1 VPDSQRPDSQRP
13 DSQRPDSQPSDTRPD
28 SKPSLLRRPA
38 IRWAVPGA
46 VVAIALGAAAFSAVT
61 TGASPT
67 LPPRSAAELLVDV
80 QNASL
85 TGLSGTVVQ
94 DAALGLPELPVQMG
108 GQGSSDFTALVSGT
122 HTLRVWYAGEDQQR
136 VALLGTLGESDV
148 VRNGSDV
155 WTWASDSNT
164 ATHYQVPAGAG
175 DKALA
180 EHPDSSAA
188 AMTPQQA
195 ADAALAAI
203 DPTTTV
209 TTDGTADVAGR
220 SAYELVLGPKDTASL
235 VGQVRIAID
244 AEQHIPLRVQ
254 VFAKDAPTPAFQV
267 GFTQVTFE
275 VPAAEN
281 FQFSPPPGATVTEST
296 LGSRDAETAPGA
308 NAPGQS
314 ATPQTAPETAPQ
326 TARPA
331 GAAEPTIVG
340 TGWTS
345 VLVAKMPTTGTAPAA
360 TTPDTTSPDSSAPE
374 TTGSAP
380 GGLTARGSAA
390 DLSAIL
396 GSLPAVSGDWGSGR
410 LLQSALFSVLI
421 TDDGRIIAGA
431 VAPDLLYQAAAQ

>member
-1 VPDSQRPDSQRP
+1 MTDAK
-13 DSQRPDSQPSDTRPD
+13 T
-28 SKPSLLRRPA
+28 SLIHRPA

-46 VVAIALGAAAFSAVT
+46 VVAIALGAAAISAVT
-61 TGASPT
+61 ADASPP

-85 TGLSGTVVQ
+85 TWLSGTVVQ
-94 DAALGLPELPVQMG
+94 DAALGLPELPVQVG
-108 GQGSSDFTALVSGT
+108 GQGSSNFTALASGT

-136 VALLGTLGESDV
+136 VALQGTLGESDV

-164 ATHYQVPAGAG
+164 ATHYQLPAGAG
-175 DKALA
+175 HKALA
-180 EHPDSSAA
+180 EHPDSSAG

-209 TTDGTADVAGR
+209 TTDGTAEIAGR
-220 SAYELVLGPKDTASL
+220 SAYELVLEPKDDRSL

-254 VFAKDAPTPAFQV
+254 VFAKGAPTPAFQV
-267 GFTQVTFE
+267 GFSRVSFDAPE
-275 VPAAEN
+275 AAN

-296 LGSRDAETAPGA
+296 LGSQAGAAAPDQPVVPKA
-308 NAPGQS
+308 
-314 ATPQTAPETAPQ
+314 
-326 TARPA
+326 ARPA
-331 GAAEPTIVG
+331 GAAEPTTVG

-345 VLVAKMPTTGTAPAA
+345 VLVAKVPTTA
-360 TTPDTTSPDSSAPE
+360 TTPDTTAPDSSAPP
-374 TTGSAP
+374 TTGTTP
-380 GGLTARGSAA
+380 GGPAARGSAA
-390 DLSAIL
+390 DLNAIL
-396 GSLPAVSGDWGSGR
+396 SALPAVSGDWGSGR

-431 VAPDLLYQAAAQ
+431 VAPDLLYRAAAQ